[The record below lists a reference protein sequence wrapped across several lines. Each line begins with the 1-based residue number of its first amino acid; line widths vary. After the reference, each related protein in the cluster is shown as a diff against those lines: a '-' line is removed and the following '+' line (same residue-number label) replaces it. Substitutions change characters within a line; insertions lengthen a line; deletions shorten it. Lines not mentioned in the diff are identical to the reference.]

1 MTPSLRSPGGAE
13 PTVRPHFADN
23 DVLTA
28 EQMREALQVSER
40 QWSRVAPM
48 LPVSYALGKQSP
60 RYIYGE
66 VLAVLR
72 RTGAAA

>member
-1 MTPSLRSPGGAE
+1 VRNRIESAPAE
-13 PTVRPHFADN
+13 PRVHYTET

-28 EQMREALQVSER
+28 DEMCVALRISKR
-40 QWSRVAPM
+40 QWSRVAPT

-66 VLAVLR
+66 VLNFLR
-72 RTGAAA
+72 KTGAAA

>member
-1 MTPSLRSPGGAE
+1 MTDTPE
-13 PTVRPHFADN
+13 PMRAHYADN
-23 DVLTA
+23 DVLTWQ
-28 EQMREALQVSER
+28 QMRVALQLSAR
-40 QWSRVAPM
+40 QWSRVAAT